1 VGALNIRFN
10 GDVLELDA
18 GTTIHQ
24 LMTRLGYDRK
34 NVAVAVNREFV
45 PRSSHPGHVL
55 KENDEVDVVAPMQ
68 GG

>member
-1 VGALNIRFN
+1 MIIRLN
-10 GDVLELDA
+10 GKAVELDA
-18 GTTIHQ
+18 GITIQQ

-45 PRSSHPGHVL
+45 PRSSHQNHGL

>member
-1 VGALNIRFN
+1 MNIRLN
-10 GDVLELDA
+10 GKTITLKDGLTIRELVN
-18 GTTIHQ
+18 Q
-24 LMTRLGYDRK
+24 FGYDRK

-45 PRSSHPGHVL
+45 PRSRHEQHAL